1 MKSSACKKI
10 KSKFYYLSHCEIIKN
25 KTDKKMTL
33 VGKSCGCGGNSG
45 SLVSSLNGEKI
56 FLLLSL
62 YLEAKFSQQQDF
74 HILYSALPAAC
85 RTHFLPFRTEKKTM
99 LPRFPSAFPDRPKR
113 QVTKPEKPWK
123 TTHHITSRSV
133 VHMISLIRFFSGGVD
148 YPPKTKFVTYN
159 LEF

>member
-25 KTDKKMTL
+25 KTDKKMTRAGWKKL
-33 VGKSCGCGGNSG
+33 RKLRKSTVLHSM
-45 SLVSSLNGEKI
+45 EEI

-74 HILYSALPAAC
+74 HILYSALPGAC

-113 QVTKPEKPWK
+113 QVTKPENLGKP
-123 TTHHITSRSV
+123 HI
-133 VHMISLIRFFSGGVD
+133 ISHQEVLYI
-148 YPPKTKFVTYN
+148 
-159 LEF
+159 

>member
-33 VGKSCGCGGNSG
+33 VGKSCGGNSG

-74 HILYSALPAAC
+74 HILYSALQSAE
-85 RTHFLPFRTEKKTM
+85 RTS
-99 LPRFPSAFPDRPKR
+99 FPSEQRRKQCFQDFHLLFQIGQKDKS
-113 QVTKPEKPWK
+113 QSQKNLGKP
-123 TTHHITSRSV
+123 HI
-133 VHMISLIRFFSGGVD
+133 ISHQEVLYI
-148 YPPKTKFVTYN
+148 
-159 LEF
+159 

>member
-1 MKSSACKKI
+1 MLHDMKSSACKKI

-33 VGKSCGCGGNSG
+33 VGKSCGCKGNSG

-74 HILYSALPAAC
+74 HILYSALPGAC

-113 QVTKPEKPWK
+113 QVTKLENLGKP
-123 TTHHITSRSV
+123 HI
-133 VHMISLIRFFSGGVD
+133 ISHQEVLYI
-148 YPPKTKFVTYN
+148 
-159 LEF
+159 